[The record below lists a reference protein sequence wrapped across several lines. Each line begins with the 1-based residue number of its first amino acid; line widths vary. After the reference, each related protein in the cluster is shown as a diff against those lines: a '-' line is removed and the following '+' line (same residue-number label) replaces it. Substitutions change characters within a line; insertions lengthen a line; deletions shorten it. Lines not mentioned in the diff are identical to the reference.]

1 MKKIEFKKFSIKKLL
16 VTILYTVIISVFIGT
31 TTLFLSSVYEN
42 TQLEIINSLDSDSE
56 TLIEIGKAYQ
66 EQAEQ
71 IDKKAKEEKELYG
84 EDYPSE
90 GISLYKLISIFST
103 NRIMRVYS
111 LTLIIGIVLGTII
124 YIVAIQKASKKQII
138 IELIVAFMIIAV
150 STFIINIGYEMILNK
165 AINEINP
172 TKVQYSTDI
181 DIKNI
186 LILYVVIAIVAYAI
200 NMIRQ
205 RILTN
210 KLNKQLNMK

>member
-1 MKKIEFKKFSIKKLL
+1 MKKIEFKEFSIKKLL

-31 TTLFLSSVYEN
+31 MTLFLSSVYEN

-124 YIVAIQKASKKQII
+124 YIVAIQKTSKKQII

-186 LILYVVIAIVAYAI
+186 LILYGVIAIVAYAI

-205 RILTN
+205 KILTN